1 LTTIDAPSARPGWRP
16 RASSCSRRATGD
28 AGEADAGRADTG
40 ADPRRRSGALD
51 LVQILAPAISGA
63 HLLGGSFDD
72 AQRLYVAGFQQG
84 LVTFQFGDA
93 PAVPDPDAV
102 WRAHEGSAVCARM
115 LQTGARAFCTSH
127 TPELWRFDHDAV
139 LGRVSGVRRVPSP
152 AQVALEGMT
161 LVGGTVYVAARS
173 FGLLSHPLDA
183 PPDAGLTPVPVD
195 GALGDAWDV
204 KRLDDDHLVVA
215 DGRNGLRVLGRAA
228 GGPAP
233 WRVVGAVPL
242 AGLSAFVTVVGS
254 RAYVAALSGGAHVV
268 ELSRPAS
275 PERVG
280 TVETG
285 DVVYAAH
292 PAGDMVVVAN
302 GGDLL
307 VAAATAEPPRMA
319 IVGRRESVGTAL
331 GVTVDRHGV
340 VTSTEFSVVGRYLLR
355 PERAAGAVLQVDRY
369 VLIPRLAPGQAYTAE
384 VTLRNLGDAPL
395 ALGGATLTDN
405 LSRSAR
411 SIGGPATVA
420 PGDPYVLRVPL
431 TGDAASGAR
440 DYLVEVTTAAGGR
453 YPVPLDPFGGLF
465 PGDRLPADLRL
476 RDAAMREHDV
486 NAEFAS
492 PRRGADR
499 RGRLLPGG
507 LLRPA
512 CARARPRTPAL
523 AWPRRD
529 ALDRS
534 VGRLEHRRQQRVPYA
549 PHDFPPPAVRPAGA
563 GAQPP
568 RRGAVAGAPR
578 PRLARGPPDARGVR
592 GRPARGDPLRGGWL
606 PAGRG
611 PRPAPPTHRRALGPV
626 PKVGAVAVER
636 HGGRRAD
643 RVVCAGSA
651 EAGRAPVEEDR
662 GVPRGGALRATSE
675 ERPGLRRGGAVV
687 AMARACRGAI
697 CPRPFGPWKSV
708 FKRFDRWSKSGK
720 WLRLFEALRTD
731 RDDEWHSVDSTI
743 NRAHQHAAGG

>member
-1 LTTIDAPSARPGWRP
+1 MIDDDRRPIRP
-16 RASSCSRRATGD
+16 
-28 AGEADAGRADTG
+28 AGLAAACLLLAACDGSADAGRADTG

-492 PRRGADR
+492 RVGVLIVAAASCPVAYYALHALALDLEPLLSRGLVATLSIDPWADWSTGGSNESRTLRTTFPHLLSDPLGPGRNLHDEAPLLALLGRGSHAGLQMPVVYVVDR
-499 RGRLLPGG
+499 RGVIR
-507 LLRPA
+507 
-512 CARARPRTPAL
+512 
-523 AWPRRD
+523 
-529 ALDRS
+529 
-534 VGRLEHRRQQRVPYA
+534 Y
-549 PHDFPPPAVRPAGA
+549 
-563 GAQPP
+563 
-568 RRGAVAGAPR
+568 
-578 PRLARGPPDARGVR
+578 
-592 GRPARGDPLRGGWL
+592 
-606 PAGRG
+606 
-611 PRPAPPTHRRALGPV
+611 
-626 PKVGAVAVER
+626 
-636 HGGRRAD
+636 
-643 RVVCAGSA
+643 A
-651 EAGRAPVEEDR
+651 EAGY
-662 GVPRGGALRATSE
+662 
-675 ERPGLRRGGAVV
+675 RPGAVL
-687 AMARACRGAI
+687 
-697 CPRPFGPWKSV
+697 
-708 FKRFDRWSKSGK
+708 D
-720 WLRLFEALRTD
+720 LLHRLIAEP
-731 RDDEWHSVDSTI
+731 
-743 NRAHQHAAGG
+743 